1 MRLPLESESLK
12 PRNHSHPDAGAPT
25 AQAHQYEDPG
35 RASSHRT
42 RHPAVQAVLEETDP
56 SGRYSPGQTTPSGAE
71 SDTSPP
77 HLRPDD
83 CCPLPARESSLT
95 NQQVQTTP
103 RPCLHP
109 YQHRL
114 QITALLAVTVAT
126 QELKVLYRDGST
138 SGAASSGRKAN
149 RRLTG
154 YARDHLDDV
163 TGGQAKGPGRSG
175 DGRESLMLL
184 KPIRAAHGTA
194 CDPRAIAD
202 GEPRLRTGSHG
213 HTETAGMNELGR
225 YLRWSE
231 H

>member
-1 MRLPLESESLK
+1 MRLPLEPESLK

-35 RASSHRT
+35 RASPHRT

-83 CCPLPARESSLT
+83 CCPLPAKESSLT

-114 QITALLAVTVAT
+114 QISALLAVTVAT
-126 QELKVLYRDGST
+126 QELKVLYRDSST
-138 SGAASSGRKAN
+138 QRC
-149 RRLTG
+149 
-154 YARDHLDDV
+154 
-163 TGGQAKGPGRSG
+163 GQAEGPGRSG
-175 DGRESLMLL
+175 DGQKSRMLL
-184 KPIRAAHGTA
+184 TTIRAAHGTA